1 MQTAALEGAGG
12 ASRTPVS
19 LASIV
24 ATPTTAPQD
33 QQPAAA
39 LEGPGDASRTLASF
53 GSVVFH
59 PPPTPHRASCQ
70 PQPGRARAAPAAHSC
85 RLATSLAAATS
96 RGARTCC
103 QPQPGRARAAP
114 AAHSSHSNA
123 SSPFAHKRDLRRSSP
138 HETTVCERRPCRPGG
153 GGRQRCAQTMRVCG
167 WRRPRPPGL
176 RLAIGPRC
184 GGGGRQR
191 CAQTMRV
198 CGWRRP
204 RPPGLRLAAG
214 APALSS
220 AAVCS
225 LHHKLH
231 APSPVASHD
240 APVREGP
247 GAATGSALP
256 SFVIH
261 CAALGP
267 DAASCSHGVVLGARV
282 CSDGRA
288 RSWTN
293 VCTRGPHGACGRA
306 NRLAWAQS
314 PDERLPREK
323 GRLAPFLLAGVQGQS
338 PAGGAGGKAPA
349 GAQGQRPT
357 RQPTR
362 INLSGGVT

>member
-39 LEGPGDASRTLASF
+39 LEGPGDASRTLVSF

-167 WRRPRPPGL
+167 WRRPRP
-176 RLAIGPRC
+176 R
-184 GGGGRQR
+184 
-191 CAQTMRV
+191 
-198 CGWRRP
+198 
-204 RPPGLRLAAG
+204 GLRLAAG

-240 APVREGP
+240 AQVREGP

>member
-1 MQTAALEGAGG
+1 VCGWRRL
-12 ASRTPVS
+12 
-19 LASIV
+19 
-24 ATPTTAPQD
+24 
-33 QQPAAA
+33 
-39 LEGPGDASRTLASF
+39 GP
-53 GSVVFH
+53 
-59 PPPTPHRASCQ
+59 
-70 PQPGRARAAPAAHSC
+70 PGL
-85 RLATSLAAATS
+85 RLAV
-96 RGARTCC
+96 G
-103 QPQPGRARAAP
+103 P
-114 AAHSSHSNA
+114 AV
-123 SSPFAHKRDLRRSSP
+123 RWW
-138 HETTVCERRPCRPGG
+138 GW
-153 GGRQRCAQTMRVCG
+153 QRCLRATRVCG

-176 RLAIGPRC
+176 RFAC
-184 GGGGRQR
+184 G
-191 CAQTMRV
+191 A
-198 CGWRRP
+198 
-204 RPPGLRLAAG
+204 PGL
-214 APALSS
+214 
-220 AAVCS
+220 AVGG
-225 LHHKLH
+225 HFTRQHKLH

-267 DAASCSHGVVLGARV
+267 DAASCSQGVVLGARV